1 MKLNQK
7 NLTDVMTDLYE
18 CDKESYDDLWKAIQV
33 LRNLDLVDE
42 NLTKAMV
49 KKDRELWEIENIENA

>member
-7 NLTDVMTDLYE
+7 NLTAVMEDLYE
-18 CDKESYDDLWKAIQV
+18 CDKESYDELFHAIQV

-42 NLTKAMV
+42 KLTKAMV
-49 KKDRELWEIENIENA
+49 NKDHELWEIENVENA

>member
-7 NLTDVMTDLYE
+7 NLTAVMTDIYE
-18 CDKESYDDLWKAIQV
+18 FDKESYDDLWKAITV

-42 NLTKAMV
+42 NLAKAMV
-49 KKDRELWEIENIENA
+49 KKDRELWEKENIENA

>member
-7 NLTDVMTDLYE
+7 NLTAVMTTLYE
-18 CDKESYDDLWKAIQV
+18 CDKESYDDLWKAIQT
-33 LRNLDLVDE
+33 LRNLDLIDE

-49 KKDRELWEIENIENA
+49 KKDHELWENENV

>member
-7 NLTDVMTDLYE
+7 NLTVVMADLYE
-18 CDKESYDDLWKAIQV
+18 CDKESYNDLWKAITV

-42 NLTKAMV
+42 NLAKAMV
-49 KKDRELWEIENIENA
+49 NKDHELWEIENIENA

>member
-7 NLTDVMTDLYE
+7 NLTAVMTDLYE
-18 CDKESYDDLWKAIQV
+18 FDKESYDDLWKAITV

-42 NLTKAMV
+42 NLAKAMV
-49 KKDRELWEIENIENA
+49 NKDHELWENENIEYA